1 MVKMKFYGKKHNF
14 ATRFVNANKSITF
27 VFCRTD
33 QKKKSFYKAIYCI
46 KLYEIFDF
54 LIITT
59 SFNTF

>member
-33 QKKKSFYKAIYCI
+33 QKKKSFYKAIYDI
-46 KLYEIFDF
+46 KFYQILSNF
-54 LIITT
+54 
-59 SFNTF
+59 